1 MVCARSPSSTPAKPY
16 SRAYPTIFE
25 NRTVAICI
33 TAIAAFY
40 LFCHDVC
47 LMASTGFKL
56 EKDMPL
62 KQLIAGLEPLMP
74 VGSRNFSMLEADG
87 TDSKGETKFK
97 ETSLASLQ

>member
-1 MVCARSPSSTPAKPY
+1 
-16 SRAYPTIFE
+16 
-25 NRTVAICI
+25 
-33 TAIAAFY
+33 
-40 LFCHDVC
+40 
-47 LMASTGFKL
+47 MASTGFKL

-97 ETSLASLQ
+97 ETSLASLQDEIHKEDENWDWDKSCYKPSKFSQ